1 MLEVPVTIS
10 AFSAARQALGLA
22 ENIGIDAVPYVLRGK
37 LAGGLFG
44 TQRFVEKGTIDLSP
58 ALTSPIAAPES
69 YDHITKNATILRQ
82 RSVRWRHRAKPK
94 PPANSSLYR
103 TDTGAPAFIAPTLG
117 DVDKPQA
124 IAIMPAVI

>member
-1 MLEVPVTIS
+1 MPRFGER
-10 AFSAARQALGLA
+10 ARSTGDHLGLFRGTPGTGPA

-82 RSVRWRHRAKPK
+82 RSVRWRHRANP
-94 PPANSSLYR
+94 PPANSSTARIPAHRLYR
-103 TDTGAPAFIAPTLG
+103 SDLRRR
-117 DVDKPQA
+117 
-124 IAIMPAVI
+124 